1 MLLPP
6 LRFQSIRTIPTLRKV
21 QDRGWILLFPTRLKV
36 LFKACKKK
44 ASAVTSLS
52 QVLAMR
58 KTILSL
64 IRVRSFRVLPTR
76 SVVKIR

>member
-6 LRFQSIRTIPTLRKV
+6 LRFQSIPTLRKV
-21 QDRGWILLFPTRLKV
+21 QDRGWILLFLTRLTV

-44 ASAVTSLS
+44 SSVVTSLS